1 MRLVLAALSR
11 PLAVIVAL
19 IAILTG
25 FALSLGQMRTDIF
38 PEVGNPVIYVAQPYG
53 GMTPGQVEGFLTSF
67 YEDHFLYIT
76 GIHSGDRKSIPGAAV
91 VKLRFLE
98 VINIT
103 QAMAQTVAYVT
114 RAQAF

>member
-25 FALSLGQMRTDIF
+25 FVLSLGQMRTDIF

-53 GMTPGQVEGFLTSF
+53 GMTPAQIEGLLTYYHESLF
-67 YEDHFLYIT
+67 T
-76 GIHSGDRKSIPGAAV
+76 SRASSQSIARASRV
-91 VKLRFLE
+91 LR
-98 VINIT
+98 
-103 QAMAQTVAYVT
+103 
-114 RAQAF
+114 

>member
-25 FALSLGQMRTDIF
+25 FALSLGKMRTDIF

-53 GMTPGQVEGFLTSF
+53 GMTPAQMEGFLTYY
-67 YEDHFLYIT
+67 YEYHFLYIT
-76 GIHSGDRKSIPGAAV
+76 GIQSVDSKSIQGAA
-91 VKLRFLE
+91 L
-98 VINIT
+98 
-103 QAMAQTVAYVT
+103 
-114 RAQAF
+114 